1 MARLKQVE
9 VLRQRISE
17 VTGMPIGDIDAQ
29 NSRYILRKNN
39 LHLPGLSISVTKSST
54 ANRKS
59 SEDDEVEILNES
71 VISVLPIEEPK
82 KQPAAGA
89 SSNSSGNFKGSC
101 PLCGLVFE
109 CLILLETYA
118 NACNGQSAD

>member
-1 MARLKQVE
+1 MGKELVRREEGEEEKQPGSGSDGNAAHDV
-9 VLRQRISE
+9 V
-17 VTGMPIGDIDAQ
+17 G
-29 NSRYILRKNN
+29 NILRKNN